1 MAAMT
6 DEETEPLLDK
16 LDAAMKVRL
25 LTGASTWRTYAEP
38 AVGLRPLTLSDGP
51 AGVRGETWDERET
64 SLVLPS
70 PTALA
75 ASWDERLLTDLG
87 ALLASEARRKGVDV
101 LLAPTLN
108 LHRSPLGGR
117 HFECFSEDPLL
128 TGRTGAALI
137 RGIQSGGVAATA
149 KHFVGNDAET
159 DRLTVDVRIDER
171 TLHEVYLAPFE
182 EAVAAGVWAVMSAY
196 NKVDGVTMSASPLLD
211 RPLKK
216 DWGFDGLVV
225 SDWGGVRTL
234 LETARSGQ
242 DLAMPGPDGP
252 WAAGLLAALEQGL
265 VPAEAVDDKVR
276 RLLRLARR
284 VGALGADGVGAF
296 GSDRSAHRVNGTG
309 SDRSARRVDGTGS
322 DRSAHRVNG
331 TGSDRPAHRV
341 NGTGSDRPAR
351 RVDGTG
357 SDRSARRPPVAPDAA
372 RALLRRAVSAG
383 AVLLRN
389 EGGLLPL
396 DPAALGSVAVIGP
409 HATAVRI
416 QGGGSAEVFPEDVV
430 TPLAGVE
437 RALEGVASVTYRPGL
452 PPSARPRPLGR
463 DRARDPRDGE
473 PGVLVRL
480 LDAHGAELH
489 AEHRLSGRIVEPS
502 VPAGDAALVEIRA
515 LFRPAESGT
524 WTWAVGGWGEMSLSV
539 DGHEVLSGTFPLDSD
554 DPTRVHVA
562 PPLRT
567 AGAEMT
573 ADREVEVVARRSL
586 APGSGV
592 ATVLA
597 AAPPAGDAD
606 AARAEALA
614 AARAADVTVVVVG
627 TTEQSDSEGHDRES
641 LDLPE
646 GQDALVRAVVRA
658 NPRTVVVV
666 NAGGPVALPWH
677 ERVPALLLAWFPGQ
691 EAGDGLA
698 DVLFGRAEPGG
709 RLPTTWAAAQDD
721 VPVLGTA
728 PGADGRLHYAE
739 GPHIGYRAWL
749 RSGAAPAYWFGH
761 GLGYTAWEYE
771 ELTAPEPV
779 RPGEPFDVR
788 VRVRN
793 SGRRRGR
800 EVVQVYLARSGS
812 AVERPVR
819 WLIGY
824 AAVEAEP
831 GESVVAVVR
840 VDGRALAHWS
850 PARHGWETEPGAFTL
865 LGGPSAGDLPL
876 TAEVVALPGPDSAGK
891 GSGNGSEHDGE
902 RSPLML

>member
-1 MAAMT
+1 MT
-6 DEETEPLLDK
+6 DEETDPLLDK
-16 LDAAMKVRL
+16 LDAAQKVRL
-25 LTGASTWRTYAEP
+25 LTGASTWRTYGEE

-51 AGVRGETWDERET
+51 AGVRGEAWDERET

-159 DRLTVDVRIDER
+159 DRLHVDVRMDER

-196 NKVDGVTMSASPLLD
+196 NKVGGVTMSASPLLEH
-211 RPLKK
+211 PLKD

-234 LETARSGQ
+234 LDAARSGQ
-242 DLAMPGPDGP
+242 DLAMPGPDSP
-252 WAAGLLAALEQGL
+252 WAAGLLAALDQGL
-265 VPAEAVDDKVR
+265 VSADAVDDKVR
-276 RLLRLARR
+276 RLLRLAGR
-284 VGALGADGVGAF
+284 VGALG
-296 GSDRSAHRVNGTG
+296 
-309 SDRSARRVDGTGS
+309 
-322 DRSAHRVNG
+322 
-331 TGSDRPAHRV
+331 
-341 NGTGSDRPAR
+341 PAR
-351 RVDGTG
+351 PV
-357 SDRSARRPPVAPDAA
+357 RRPVLARDAR

-389 EGGLLPL
+389 EGGVLPL
-396 DPAALGSVAVIGP
+396 DPAGLGSVAVIGP

-416 QGGGSAEVFPEDVV
+416 QGGGSAEVFPEHVV
-430 TPLAGVE
+430 TPLAGIE
-437 RALEGVASVTYRPGL
+437 RALDGVADVTYRPGL
-452 PPSARPRPLGR
+452 PPSDRPEPLGR
-463 DRARDPRDGE
+463 DRTRDPRSGE

-480 LDAHGAELH
+480 LDGQGAELH

-515 LFRPAESGT
+515 LFRPAESGV
-524 WTWAVGGWGEMSLSV
+524 WTWAVGGWGDIALSV
-539 DGHEVLSGTFPLDSD
+539 DGVEVLSGTFPLDSD

-562 PPLRT
+562 PPLHTGRAELA
-567 AGAEMT
+567 AG
-573 ADREVEVVARRSL
+573 REVEVVARRSL
-586 APGSGV
+586 APESSV

-597 AAPPAGDAD
+597 AAPPAGDA
-606 AARAEALA
+606 AAALA
-614 AARAADVTVVVVG
+614 GAVSAARAADVAVVVVG
-627 TTEQSDSEGHDRES
+627 TTEQSESEGHDRES

-646 GQDALVRAVVRA
+646 GQDALVRAVARA

-677 ERVPALLLAWFPGQ
+677 SRVPALLLAWFPGQ

-698 DVLFGRAEPGG
+698 DVLFGRTEPGG
-709 RLPTTWAAAQDD
+709 RLPTTWAAAQHD

-728 PGADGRLHYAE
+728 PGADGRLRYEE

-749 RSGAAPAYWFGH
+749 RSGAEPAYWFGH
-761 GLGYTAWEYE
+761 GLGYTGWTYE
-771 ELTAPEPV
+771 ELTAPASV
-779 RPGEPFDVR
+779 RAGEPFDVR

-800 EVVQVYLARSGS
+800 EVVQIYLARTDS

-819 WLIGY
+819 RLIGY
-824 AAVEAEP
+824 AAVEADP
-831 GESVVAVVR
+831 GQSAVAVVR
-840 VDGRALAHWS
+840 VSGRALAHWA
-850 PARHGWETEPGAFTL
+850 PRRGGWETEPGGFTL
-865 LGGPSAGDLPL
+865 LGGGSAGDLPL
-876 TAEVVALPGPDSAGK
+876 TAGLTAQAGPDSAGK
-891 GSGNGSEHDGE
+891 GSDNGSEHNGE

>member
-1 MAAMT
+1 MT

-16 LDAAMKVRL
+16 LDAAQRVRL
-25 LTGASTWRTYAEP
+25 LTGASTWRTHAEP
-38 AVGLRPLTLSDGP
+38 AAGLRALTLSDGP

-159 DRLTVDVRIDER
+159 DRLTVDVRMDER

-182 EAVAAGVWAVMSAY
+182 EAVTAGVWAVMSAY
-196 NKVDGVTMSASPLLD
+196 NKVDGVTMSASPLLE
-211 RPLKK
+211 RPLK
-216 DWGFDGLVV
+216 DAWGFDGLVV

-234 LETARSGQ
+234 LDAARSGQ

-252 WAAGLLAALEQGL
+252 WAAGLLAALEEGL
-265 VPAEAVDDKVR
+265 VPAGAVDDKVR

-284 VGALGADGVGAF
+284 VGALGP
-296 GSDRSAHRVNGTG
+296 
-309 SDRSARRVDGTGS
+309 
-322 DRSAHRVNG
+322 
-331 TGSDRPAHRV
+331 DRPAH
-341 NGTGSDRPAR
+341 GTTGPGRPA
-351 RVDGTG
+351 
-357 SDRSARRPPVAPDAA
+357 DRLPVAPGAA

-396 DPAALGSVAVIGP
+396 DPAALRSVAVIGP

-416 QGGGSAEVFPEDVV
+416 QGGGSAEVFPEHVV
-430 TPLAGVE
+430 TPLAGIE
-437 RALEGVASVTYRPGL
+437 RELDGVAAVTYRPGL
-452 PPSARPRPLGR
+452 PASERPEPLGR
-463 DRARDPRDGE
+463 DRARDPRGGE
-473 PGVLVRL
+473 AGVLVRL
-480 LDAHGAELH
+480 LDARGAELH

-502 VPAGDAALVEIRA
+502 VPAGDAVAVEIRA
-515 LFRPAESGT
+515 LFRPAESGV
-524 WTWAVGGWGEMSLSV
+524 WTWAVGGWGDIALSV
-539 DGHEVLSGTFPLDSD
+539 DGREVLSGTFPLDSD

-562 PPLRT
+562 PPLHTARVELT
-567 AGAEMT
+567 AG
-573 ADREVEVVARRSL
+573 REVEVVALRSL
-586 APGSGV
+586 APGTGV

-606 AARAEALA
+606 VARDAAVA
-614 AARAADVTVVVVG
+614 AARAADVAVVVVG
-627 TTEQSDSEGHDRES
+627 TTEQSESEGHDRES

-646 GQDALVRAVVRA
+646 GQDALVRAVLRA
-658 NPRTVVVV
+658 NPRTVVMV

-677 ERVPALLLAWFPGQ
+677 TRVPALLLAWFPGQ

-739 GPHIGYRAWL
+739 GPHIGHRAWL
-749 RSGAAPAYWFGH
+749 RSGAVPAYWFGH
-761 GLGYTAWEYE
+761 GLGYTSWAYE
-771 ELTAPEPV
+771 ELTAPATV
-779 RPGEPFDVR
+779 RAGEPFDVR

-793 SGRRRGR
+793 TGRRRGR
-800 EVVQVYLARSGS
+800 EVVQVYLTRGGS

-819 WLIGY
+819 KLVGY

-831 GESVVAVVR
+831 GESADAVVR
-840 VDGRALAHWS
+840 VGGRALAHWS
-850 PARHGWETEPGAFTL
+850 PGGRGWETEAGAFTL
-865 LGGPSAGDLPL
+865 LGGRSAGDLPL
-876 TAEVVALPGPDSAGK
+876 TAEVVARPGADSAGK

>member
-1 MAAMT
+1 MT

-16 LDAAMKVRL
+16 LDAAQKVRL
-25 LTGASTWRTYAEP
+25 LTGASNWRTYAEP
-38 AVGLRPLTLSDGP
+38 AAGLRALTLSDGP

-128 TGRTGAALI
+128 TGRTGVALI

-171 TLHEVYLAPFE
+171 TLREVYLAPFE

-196 NKVDGVTMSASPLLD
+196 NKVDGVTMSASPLLEH
-211 RPLKK
+211 PLKD

-234 LETARSGQ
+234 LDAARSGQ
-242 DLAMPGPDGP
+242 DLAMPGPDSP
-252 WAAGLLAALEQGL
+252 WAAGLLAALEAGL
-265 VPAEAVDDKVR
+265 VPADAVDDKVR

-284 VGALGADGVGAF
+284 VDALG
-296 GSDRSAHRVNGTG
+296 
-309 SDRSARRVDGTGS
+309 
-322 DRSAHRVNG
+322 
-331 TGSDRPAHRV
+331 P
-341 NGTGSDRPAR
+341 DRPAR
-351 RVDGTG
+351 RPAT
-357 SDRSARRPPVAPDAA
+357 APEAG

-389 EGGLLPL
+389 EDGLLPL
-396 DPAALGSVAVIGP
+396 DASALKSVAVIGP

-416 QGGGSAEVFPEDVV
+416 QGGGSAEVFPAHVV
-430 TPLAGVE
+430 TPLAGIE
-437 RALEGVASVTYRPGL
+437 RELDGVAAVTYRPGL
-452 PPSARPRPLGR
+452 PPSGRPEPLGR

-480 LDAHGAELH
+480 LDADGAELH

-502 VPAGDAALVEIRA
+502 APAGDAAFVEIRA
-515 LFRPAESGT
+515 LYRPAEGGT
-524 WTWAVGGWGEMSLSV
+524 WTWAVGGWGDISLSV

-567 AGAEMT
+567 ARVELT
-573 ADREVEVVARRSL
+573 AGREVEVVALRSL

-592 ATVLA
+592 ATILA
-597 AAPPAGDAD
+597 AAPPAGDAET
-606 AARAEALA
+606 ALAEAVA
-614 AARAADVTVVVVG
+614 AARAADVAVVVVG
-627 TTEQSDSEGHDRES
+627 TTEQSESEGHDREN

-677 ERVPALLLAWFPGQ
+677 TRVPALLLTWFPGQ

-698 DVLFGRAEPGG
+698 DVLFGHAEPSG
-709 RLPTTWAAAQDD
+709 RLPTTWAAAQAD

-728 PGADGRLHYAE
+728 PDGDGRLHYAE

-761 GLGYTAWEYE
+761 GLGYTGWAYE
-771 ELTAPEPV
+771 ELTAPAAV
-779 RPGEPFDVR
+779 RAGEPFDVR

-793 SGRRRGR
+793 TGRRRGR

-819 WLIGY
+819 KLIGY
-824 AAVEAEP
+824 AAVVAEP
-831 GESVVAVVR
+831 GQSAVAVVR
-840 VDGRALAHWS
+840 VEGRALAHWS
-850 PARHGWETEPGAFTL
+850 PGGRGWETEAGAFTL
-865 LGGPSAGDLPL
+865 LGGRSAGDLPL
-876 TAEVVALPGPDSAGK
+876 TALIVAGPGADSAGK

>member
-1 MAAMT
+1 MR

-16 LDAAMKVRL
+16 LDAAQKVRL
-25 LTGASTWRTYAEP
+25 LTGASTWRTCAEP
-38 AVGLRPLTLSDGP
+38 AAGLRALTLSDGP
-51 AGVRGETWDERET
+51 SGVRGETWDERET

-75 ASWDERLLTDLG
+75 ACWDAQLLTDIG
-87 ALLASEARRKGVDV
+87 ALLASEARRKGVNV

-159 DRLTVDVRIDER
+159 DRLTVDIRMDER

-196 NKVDGVTMSASPLLD
+196 NKVDGVTMSASPLLE
-211 RPLKK
+211 RPLKD
-216 DWGFDGLVV
+216 DWDFDGLVV

-234 LETARSGQ
+234 LDSARSGQ

-265 VPAEAVDDKVR
+265 VPAGAVDEKVR

-284 VGALGADGVGAF
+284 VGALGAD
-296 GSDRSAHRVNGTG
+296 
-309 SDRSARRVDGTGS
+309 
-322 DRSAHRVNG
+322 
-331 TGSDRPAHRV
+331 
-341 NGTGSDRPAR
+341 RPAR
-351 RVDGTG
+351 RPAT
-357 SDRSARRPPVAPDAA
+357 APEAG

-389 EGGLLPL
+389 EGALLPL
-396 DPAALGSVAVIGP
+396 DPAALRSVAVIGP

-416 QGGGSAEVFPEDVV
+416 QGGGSAEVFPEHVV
-430 TPLAGVE
+430 TPLAGIE
-437 RALEGVASVTYRPGL
+437 RALDGVAAVTYRPGL
-452 PPSARPRPLGR
+452 PPSGRPEPLGL
-463 DRARDPRDGE
+463 DRARDPRDGG

-480 LDAHGAELH
+480 LDARGAELH

-502 VPAGDAALVEIRA
+502 VPAGDAAAVEVRA
-515 LFRPAESGT
+515 LFRPHESGT
-524 WTWAVGGWGEMSLSV
+524 WTWAVGGWGDISLTV
-539 DGHEVLSGTFPLDSD
+539 DGQEVLSGTFPLDSD

-562 PPLRT
+562 PPLHTARAELT
-567 AGAEMT
+567 AG
-573 ADREVEVVARRSL
+573 REVEVVAVRSL
-586 APGSGV
+586 APHTGV
-592 ATVLA
+592 ATILA

-606 AARAEALA
+606 AALARAVAS
-614 AARAADVTVVVVG
+614 ARAADVAVVVVG
-627 TTEQSDSEGHDRES
+627 TTEQSESEGHDRES
-641 LDLPE
+641 LELPE

-709 RLPTTWAAAQDD
+709 RLPTTWAAVQDD
-721 VPVLGTA
+721 VPVLGTSPDA
-728 PGADGRLHYAE
+728 AGRLRYTE

-749 RSGAAPAYWFGH
+749 RSAAAPAYWFGH
-761 GLGYTAWEYE
+761 GLGYTGWTYE
-771 ELTAPEPV
+771 ELTAPAAV
-779 RPGEPFDVR
+779 RAGEPFDVR

-793 SGRRRGR
+793 TGRRRGR
-800 EVVQVYLARSGS
+800 EVAQVYLARSGS

-819 WLIGY
+819 KLIGY
-824 AAVEAEP
+824 AAVGAEP
-831 GESVVAVVR
+831 GESAVAVVR

-850 PARHGWETEPGAFTL
+850 PEGRGWETEAGAFTL
-865 LGGPSAGDLPL
+865 LGGRSAGDLPL
-876 TAEVVALPGPDSAGK
+876 TARIVAEPGADSAGK